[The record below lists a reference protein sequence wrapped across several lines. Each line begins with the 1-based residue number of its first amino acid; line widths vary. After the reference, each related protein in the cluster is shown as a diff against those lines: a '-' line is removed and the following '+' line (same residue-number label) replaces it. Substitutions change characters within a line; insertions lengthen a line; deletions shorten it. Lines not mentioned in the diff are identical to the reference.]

1 MFLLSLKTGKMILAL
16 IVNGVYSL
24 VSYAHLTTFTKK
36 LNILGTK
43 MAVEAMNHYRKS
55 RIIANKSKINKTCN
69 KRSLKV

>member
-43 MAVEAMNHYRKS
+43 MA
-55 RIIANKSKINKTCN
+55 
-69 KRSLKV
+69 LKP